1 MASPLETIKSRLPH
15 LDLRHLSLVTPNPV
29 RVQEWTSSL
38 PKVNVGEC
46 SRQVYLTLQELNRL
60 QTDVKNRIGILEA
73 LRPTVYF
80 LCQAL
85 SRHYL
90 GQPIILP
97 EKAAK
102 VATLAQAM
110 QNHLAIGYKIACVE
124 LIESKQ
130 DPEQQKLLAL
140 ALHRS
145 ITDLGASY
153 LRCCQL
159 YLNPPQHLWHE
170 LHNLFLLAQRAVSTQ
185 RTITDPIH
193 TLVPSTGIDDAYL
206 QVMLLATCR
215 PYQLR
220 QQDIVLTYNISE
232 LWTERVRMRVRTSE
246 DRLYVFNPDSDCP
259 PMYASQAKNI
269 ANGPLQALVLDDLV
283 SRLQDLLL
291 AHKGNITGKQ
301 GEEALSPELLRH
313 LIHAWGDLSER
324 SFKRS
329 SQQGIL
335 NVCVGMSATHYF
347 LAGARSF
354 EDTLQQHSSERYI
367 DRLQSLQTKADPWSG
382 AYKDQNRPGDILGD
396 IEFSGNKTQNQT
408 PQHHLYST
416 QIVNTSPGGYGLAWL
431 GETPVN
437 VRNGEVIGLQPG
449 IDEHISI
456 GVIRWLRQL
465 PGLKAEFGVEI
476 LSPRAE
482 ACAVKIVRKTG
493 ETSDFLRAIILPE
506 LNSIGKPMTVLV
518 PNIVFK
524 TGTQVILNLHGQE
537 HRLELGRLVMSTA
550 NLCQFE
556 FSGQGLTGQPANGDK
571 QKKPGDD
578 FDSIWSSL

>member
-1 MASPLETIKSRLPH
+1 MASPLETIKTRLPR
-15 LDLRHLSLVTPNPV
+15 LDLRHLSLVAPNPA

-60 QTDVKNRIGILEA
+60 QTDVKNRTGILEA

-124 LIESKQ
+124 LIESRQ
-130 DPEQQKLLAL
+130 DPEQQKILAL

-145 ITDLGASY
+145 ITDLGAAY

-170 LHNLFLLAQRAVSTQ
+170 LHSLFLLAQRSVSNQ
-185 RTITDPIH
+185 RTINDPTHI
-193 TLVPSTGIDDAYL
+193 LVPDTGIDDAYL
-206 QVMLLATCR
+206 QVLLLATSR

-220 QQDIVLTYNISE
+220 QQDIALTYSTSE

-246 DRLYVFNPDSDCP
+246 DRLYIFNPDSDSP

-269 ANGPLQALVLDDLV
+269 AHGPLQALVLEDLV

-291 AHKGNITGKQ
+291 AHKGQVAGKQ
-301 GEEALSPELLRH
+301 GEEALTPELLRH

-324 SFKRS
+324 TFKRS
-329 SQQGIL
+329 AQKGVL

-347 LAGARSF
+347 LSGGRSF
-354 EDTLQQHSSERYI
+354 EDTLQQNPNERYL
-367 DRLQSLQTKADPWSG
+367 DRLQSLQAKADPWSG
-382 AYKDQNRPGDILGD
+382 AYNDQNRPGDILGD
-396 IEFSGNKTQNQT
+396 IEFSVNTTNPST
-408 PQHHLYST
+408 QHHLYST

-431 GETPVN
+431 GEIPVN

-449 IDEHISI
+449 IDEHVSI

-506 LNSIGKPMTVLV
+506 LSSIGKPMTILV

-524 TGTQVILNLHGQE
+524 TGTQVILNVHGQE
-537 HRLELGRLVMSTA
+537 HRVELGRLVMSTA

-556 FSGQGLTGQPANGDK
+556 FSGPGFGTDTSTAENP
-571 QKKPGDD
+571 KKSGDD